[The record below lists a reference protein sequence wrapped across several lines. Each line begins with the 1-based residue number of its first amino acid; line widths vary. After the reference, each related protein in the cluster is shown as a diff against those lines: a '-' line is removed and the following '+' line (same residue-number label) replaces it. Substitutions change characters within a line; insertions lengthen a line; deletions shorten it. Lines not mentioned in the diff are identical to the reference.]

1 MGDEHSAGTPRV
13 SVILPTYNQA
23 EYLPLA
29 LDSIFQQTWRDFELI
44 VVNDGSTDATPKIL
58 ERYHSQYAGR
68 CPFHVVHQANQKLP
82 RALNEGFRR
91 ARGEYL
97 TWTSSDNVLHPG
109 MLEALV
115 EALNHNPDVGLV
127 YADWEEIDEAGR
139 VLRTIETCDYNRL
152 LLLRLNFV
160 NACFLYRRACQ
171 ENVGFYDPEYI
182 YAEDWEYWIR
192 ISRRFKMRRVPRVL
206 YQYRTHAKSLTET
219 VVTKEQAKRNTPG
232 SQGRPLNKME
242 QLLRA
247 NRLDWYLSKIVL
259 EWHRWS
265 KNRRRKAAEHRQPGA
280 EGLHGS

>member
-97 TWTSSDNVLHPG
+97 TWTSSDNVLH
-109 MLEALV
+109 
-115 EALNHNPDVGLV
+115 
-127 YADWEEIDEAGR
+127 
-139 VLRTIETCDYNRL
+139 
-152 LLLRLNFV
+152 
-160 NACFLYRRACQ
+160 
-171 ENVGFYDPEYI
+171 PEYI